1 MVASPSEKFSAAN
14 SGHGARLMQI
24 MQLMP
29 MMPMMKTARAS
40 SQNHGLPRILFVSVI
55 LLSAISIRA
64 TASPIVDDK
73 GHGQVIDRTGIDF
86 HPEHHGKLDPIL
98 FFQRLAERYRAID
111 GYVEETEVEQVI
123 NDPATDDPPIRTR
136 TRVRA
141 EVSNANLRVERPGVL
156 DDFARA
162 LIPPAAGAAER
173 DLWLLPHLRLRF
185 SGAPL
190 AQFRKTGKSGFRAA
204 EADRVMVEDREMV
217 RVQLRSGGEGKS
229 GFSDATFSLFVDP
242 ERMLVERVEGE
253 EWLPG
258 GIRQQTTLR
267 IESMQLRDD
276 QYVAEPLPEPAPESR
291 EPSDLGRPMS
301 LDTVSPPSLE
311 EGDQSSDESAD
322 VPKGRIE
329 PSPLPTEPISPALPG
344 IPQTISLGG

>member
-1 MVASPSEKFSAAN
+1 MAEYGV
-14 SGHGARLMQI
+14 RLMQM
-24 MQLMP
+24 MQL
-29 MMPMMKTARAS
+29 MKTARAS
-40 SQNHGLPRILFVSVI
+40 SNNRGLPSILFGSVI
-55 LLSAISIRA
+55 LLSASSITA
-64 TASPIVDDK
+64 TASPILEDEDRV
-73 GHGQVIDRTGIDF
+73 GVIDRTDIDF

-111 GYVEETEVEQVI
+111 GYVEETEVEQVTS
-123 NDPATDDPPIRTR
+123 DPATDDPPIRTR

-156 DDFARA
+156 DDFSRA

-185 SGAPL
+185 SGTPL

-217 RVQLRSGGEGKS
+217 RVQLRSGDEGES

-242 ERMLVERVEGE
+242 ERMLVERVEGD

-276 QYVAEPLPEPAPESR
+276 QYVAEPLPEPSPESR
-291 EPSDLGRPMS
+291 EPSGLGRPMS
-301 LDTVSPPSLE
+301 LDSVAPPSVE
-311 EGDQSSDESAD
+311 EGDQSSDDSPDA
-322 VPKGRIE
+322 PKDSVE
-329 PSPLPTEPISPALPG
+329 PSPLTTEVISPSLPG
-344 IPQTISLGG
+344 IPRTISLGG

>member
-1 MVASPSEKFSAAN
+1 
-14 SGHGARLMQI
+14 MQI
-24 MQLMP
+24 MQMMQMMP

-136 TRVRA
+136 T
-141 EVSNANLRVERPGVL
+141 
-156 DDFARA
+156 RA